1 MGARLRRT
9 GIGAFLLI
17 LIRGNGI
24 VNPRLK
30 PKAFP
35 HPRIYVRLVDLEP
48 RTVKQVIAIIKPY
61 LVEKVLDALKH
72 APLEACGVCEVK
84 GYGRQKSYLDEY
96 RGSEYSLAFLPKVE
110 ITLWVDDLR
119 VEEVVRVI
127 VEVAR
132 TGRMGDG
139 KIFVMPA
146 MPGGEWDGDG

>member
-1 MGARLRRT
+1 
-9 GIGAFLLI
+9 
-17 LIRGNGI
+17 
-24 VNPRLK
+24 
-30 PKAFP
+30 
-35 HPRIYVRLVDLEP
+35 
-48 RTVKQVIAIIKPY
+48 VKQVIAIVKPY

-84 GYGRQKSYLDEY
+84 GYGRQKNYLDEY

-119 VEEVVRVI
+119 VEEVVRTI

-146 MPGGEWDGDG
+146 MPGGAW